1 MRGLGSYN
9 SSNTCCMSAPVV
21 AAARF
26 IQLAPPAL
34 AQADPRMNATC
45 HYNSIQVHFDTI
57 YSCRCLPSIHTN
69 SRKDLCKLPHLRDK
83 DEATKGRTNVVAV
96 YLVNVA
102 EVEHVRPPHLTEQFG

>member
-45 HYNSIQVHFDTI
+45 HYNIIQVHFDVI
-57 YSCRCLPSIHTN
+57 CSYRHDDN
-69 SRKDLCKLPHLRDK
+69 SLSLHFDKLLFVPLLIR
-83 DEATKGRTNVVAV
+83 
-96 YLVNVA
+96 
-102 EVEHVRPPHLTEQFG
+102 